1 MTTLSPAEKE
11 ALAAFYESGC
21 RTDIRTRR
29 WIWIRFSIVVFLLSA
44 RSLMAVFFPEQF
56 PYSVA
61 NPAIYFDAVLYR
73 LWLFLP
79 VVSVYALCFWMRKY
93 LREASLAA
101 AVILATLLWADIE
114 LHLVQQA
121 ALTEFW
127 SGQIALRVTCVFLAL
142 ANFFAAVRLNR
153 MH

>member
-1 MTTLSPAEKE
+1 MS
-11 ALAAFYESGC
+11 
-21 RTDIRTRR
+21 
-29 WIWIRFSIVVFLLSA
+29 
-44 RSLMAVFFPEQF
+44 VFFPEQF
-56 PYSVA
+56 AYLFA
-61 NPAIYFDAVLYR
+61 NTAIYFDAVLYR

-79 VVSVYALCFWMRKY
+79 LVSVYALCFWMRKY

-121 ALTEFW
+121 TLTEFW

-142 ANFFAAVRLNR
+142 ANFFAAIRLDR